1 MRKKWYVGVATLM
14 GILLLSGCGS
24 QSSQSSTKQQ
34 AADKGQQTSQST
46 SQSSA
51 TAQSQSTQKTAKSS
65 GQTQSKA
72 LWDSKRDAQLTAF
85 IKQWEQTMGQSYD
98 KYDGKTPLETLS
110 GTFPADLG
118 NESVNGQTNVLGW
131 SPDGL
136 GNNTYNVVAIY
147 NYVGTELP
155 LPNHIA
161 YFFAFHDGQPVV
173 IVDQSRDGGPRASF
187 TKNTDL
193 KTNFEK
199 IAASGGTT
207 SSKISSNTAVEP
219 ITLQEASSLIQK
231 GGFTDFDPDHTNPS
245 PSHSLSNGGYEVII
259 AKGAQGEDRFK
270 LIPKSDGTVLITAEY
285 GSLSTGSFALL
296 ENQSSYG
303 PTKAT
308 VQR

>member
-1 MRKKWYVGVATLM
+1 MRKKWGLGITALM
-14 GILLLSGCGS
+14 GILLLGGCGS
-24 QSSQSSTKQQ
+24 QSSQSSTNKQ
-34 AADKGQQTSQST
+34 AADKGLQTSQT
-46 SQSSA
+46 ASQSSKISQ
-51 TAQSQSTQKTAKSS
+51 TQSTKSS
-65 GQTQSKA
+65 SSSQTQSKA

-118 NESVNGQTNVLGW
+118 NESVDGQTNVLGW
-131 SPDGL
+131 SPDGS

-147 NYVGTELP
+147 NYVGTEPP

-173 IVDQSRDGGPRASF
+173 IADQSRDGGPRATF

-193 KTNFEK
+193 KSNFEK
-199 IAASGGTT
+199 IAANGSSTT
-207 SSKISSNTAVEP
+207 SNKTSSNTAVEP
-219 ITLQEASSLIQK
+219 ITLQEAIGLIEK
-231 GGFTDFDPDHTNPS
+231 GGFTDFDPDHVTNPS

-259 AKGAQGEDRFK
+259 PKGAQGEDHFK
-270 LIPKSDGTVLITAEY
+270 LIPKSNGTVLITAEY
-285 GSLSTGSFALL
+285 GSIGTGSFTLL
-296 ENQSSYG
+296 DNQSSYG
-303 PTKAT
+303 PSKAT